1 VTARKPVS
9 DEPLISM
16 AEVASRLGVPLETF
30 RRWRKHGA
38 APLGYPLG
46 KHVRFRWSEVE
57 AWLQERREQDTR
69 PALRTVTG
77 RRAG

>member
-1 VTARKPVS
+1 MTARKPVS

-16 AEVASRLGVPLETF
+16 ADVASRLGVPLKTF
-30 RRWRKHGA
+30 RHWRAHNR

-46 KHVRFRWSEVE
+46 GRVQFRWSEVE